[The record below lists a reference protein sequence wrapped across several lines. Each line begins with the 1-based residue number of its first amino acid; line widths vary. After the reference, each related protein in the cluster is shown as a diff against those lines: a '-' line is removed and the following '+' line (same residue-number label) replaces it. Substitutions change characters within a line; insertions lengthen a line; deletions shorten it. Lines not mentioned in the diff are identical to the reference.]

1 MLVEAAP
8 ITKFD
13 PELLSHPNLLRA
25 DHGSWSRRLLG
36 GAPREAAVQGVRKP
50 KVLSHDVAGTIS
62 MLNNLFL
69 FTPGDTF

>member
-1 MLVEAAP
+1 MLVGTVT

-13 PELLSHPNLLRA
+13 PELLSHPNSLRA

-50 KVLSHDVAGTIS
+50 KVLSQDVARTI
-62 MLNNLFL
+62 L
-69 FTPGDTF
+69 PYAQ